1 MIQKRVAAIH
11 DISGFGKCS
20 LTVALPIISASG
32 IEVSAIPTTV
42 LSTHTG
48 GIAGF
53 TYRDLTEDLIPFAT
67 HWKSLDLHFDA
78 IYSGFLGSFDQIDLV
93 SNIFDMLKTDDTLI
107 MVDPCMA
114 DNGKL
119 YTVYDK
125 SMVSGMKKLCAKSDI
140 IVPNLTEAAFMLK
153 KPYIKG
159 PYTKEYVENIL
170 ENLASLGCERIV
182 LTGVYFGNEALG
194 AASYDSNTNKITYSF
209 NKIVEGNFHGTG
221 DIFAS
226 TLLSGLL
233 NGFSLAD
240 STQIAVD
247 FTYNSIHATELAK
260 TDRRFGVNFESNIPG
275 LLKSLKL
282 I

>member
-1 MIQKRVAAIH
+1 MVQKRVSAIH

-20 LTVALPIISASG
+20 LTVALPIISAAG
-32 IEVSAIPTTV
+32 IEVSAIPTAV

-48 GIAGF
+48 GFTGF
-53 TYRDLTEDLIPFAT
+53 TYRDLTEDMTPFAE
-67 HWKSLDLHFDA
+67 HWKSLNLHFDA
-78 IYSGFLGSFDQIDLV
+78 IYSGFLGSFEQIDIV

-119 YTVYDK
+119 YTVYDE
-125 SMVSGMKKLCAKSDI
+125 SMALGMTKLCAKADI

-153 KPYIKG
+153 EPYVEG
-159 PYTKEYVENIL
+159 PYTKEYIENIL
-170 ENLASLGCERIV
+170 KNLASLGCKKIV
-182 LTGVYFGNEALG
+182 LTGVYFDNKFLG
-194 AASYDSNTNKITYSF
+194 AASYDSDTKKITYSF
-209 NKIVEGNFHGTG
+209 NKLVEGSFHGTG
-221 DIFAS
+221 DVFAS
-226 TLLSGLL
+226 TLLSGLM

-247 FTYNSIHATELAK
+247 FTYNSIRSTELAK
-260 TDRRFGVNFESNIPG
+260 TDRRFGVNFENNIPG
-275 LLKSLKL
+275 LLKSLRL